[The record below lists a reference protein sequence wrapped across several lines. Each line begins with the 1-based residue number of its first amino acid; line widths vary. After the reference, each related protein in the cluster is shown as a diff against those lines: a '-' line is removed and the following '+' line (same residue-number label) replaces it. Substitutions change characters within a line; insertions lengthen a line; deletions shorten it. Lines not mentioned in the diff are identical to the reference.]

1 MKLGEIL
8 VNKGY
13 ITKAQLEQALIDSGS
28 TGEILGK
35 TLMKLGFITE
45 EKLLMA
51 LSEQLGLVYYPSL
64 KDVVVDAAVIK
75 AVPAR
80 FVEHY
85 KFMPLKLKGKTLT
98 IAISNPLESWSLED
112 IRLHLGFDTEKVL
125 VSEEEIQVA
134 IRKYYGIGADT
145 VERILETGSEKQK
158 PVVTQDISAV
168 EDIEKSAEDASVIKL
183 VNLILVEAISS
194 RATDIHIEP
203 YRDRVRV
210 RQRIDGILY
219 TMKVPEDI
227 KFLHPAIV
235 SRIKILSHL
244 DVVERRIPQDGRA
257 RIKLADSEVD
267 LRISIIPGFFGEN
280 VVIRVLPIKVS
291 FNFDEV
297 GLSDEERKI
306 VEGLIKRPH
315 GVMFLTGPTGS
326 GKTTTLYSFLAHINS
341 ADVKIITIEDPVE
354 YELEGVTQIQINPK
368 IGFSFASALRSIL
381 RHDPDVM
388 MIGEVRDLETAE
400 LVIRSALTGHL
411 IFSTLHTNDAPSA
424 ATRLVDIGIEPYLLA
439 SSVNAFVAQRL
450 VRQICPNCKEIA
462 KEPLTEIRRIQ
473 LGILSEVSEDRRK
486 TEGKEVMVYRGRG
499 CEVCRFTGFKGRLAI
514 FEILVM
520 EDSIRELII
529 KKAPVSEIKK
539 KACELGMK
547 TLRQQGWQKVVEG
560 ITTPEEVVRVVQL
573 EE

>member
-13 ITKAQLEQALIDSGS
+13 ITKAQLDQGLIDSGS

-125 VSEEEIQVA
+125 ASEEEIQVA

-145 VERILETGSEKQK
+145 VERILETGSDKQK
-158 PVVTQDISAV
+158 PVAGQDVTVV

-341 ADVKIITIEDPVE
+341 AEVKIITIEDPVE

-400 LVIRSALTGHL
+400 LAIRSALTGHL

-439 SSVNAFVAQRL
+439 SSVNAFIAQRL
-450 VRQICPNCKEIA
+450 VRQICPNCKEMA

-473 LGILSEVSEDRRK
+473 LGIPSEVLEDRRK
-486 TEGKEVMVYRGRG
+486 AGGKEIMVYRGRG

-514 FEILVM
+514 FEILVI

-529 KKAPVSEIKK
+529 KKAPASEIKK

-560 ITTPEEVVRVVQL
+560 LTTPEEVVRVVQL